1 LAELLLS
8 ETEVIIV
15 YAFKVLVFYL
25 LLAASF
31 KMISRHLQ
39 SFVVDGKTI

>member
-1 LAELLLS
+1 LLPES
-8 ETEVIIV
+8 ETEVIV

-31 KMISRHLQ
+31 EMISSHLQ
-39 SFVVDGKTI
+39 